1 MSLGDILDDL
11 DEDEDMK
18 DDKAVPEKS
27 STVFMDTEAA
37 KFIYNFHGASRKAAS
52 KSKGHRSK
60 HASAH
65 GTVVDYYDVASMIR
79 LEDYWSELQGSY
91 DDLMDHF
98 ANNLTMRSTNS
109 LDKLPINFEGDVYPL
124 HELAQISKKDA
135 KRLIIDCSSFPG
147 LVSPVSKAIS
157 ESNMNLRPQ
166 ADGDRLFVPIP
177 KVTREYREQLSKG
190 AKASFL
196 KAKEGFR
203 RIQNNYI
210 SAAQNVA
217 MSPECRVPKDKQ
229 HMVEEIIRSV
239 ANDFAHRA
247 EEILKTKQEEIR
259 VK

>member
-1 MSLGDILDDL
+1 
-11 DEDEDMK
+11 
-18 DDKAVPEKS
+18 
-27 STVFMDTEAA
+27 
-37 KFIYNFHGASRKAAS
+37 
-52 KSKGHRSK
+52 
-60 HASAH
+60 
-65 GTVVDYYDVASMIR
+65 
-79 LEDYWSELQGSY
+79 
-91 DDLMDHF
+91 
-98 ANNLTMRSTNS
+98 STNS

-147 LVSPVSKAIS
+147 LVSPA
-157 ESNMNLRPQ
+157 Q

-203 RIQNNYI
+203 RIQNKYI

-229 HMVEEIIRSV
+229 HMVEEI
-239 ANDFAHRA
+239 FAPGRDSKDKARRNPGEVGWKDNIPTLDIIIQRTIHW
-247 EEILKTKQEEIR
+247 I
-259 VK
+259 